1 MTPTFRIEPSC
12 KLLAVQPVMLFAA
25 LAVYAAFAQQALRVV
40 RLTAGTNG
48 THTTKS
54 RHYSGLALDF
64 GYDHVPQHVRPKIT
78 ETVRESLGGL
88 AWDIVDHGTHI
99 HIEYDPKDSVG

>member
-1 MTPTFRIEPSC
+1 MPPTFRIEPSC

-25 LAVYAAFAQQALRVV
+25 LAVYAAFAQQSLRVV

-48 THTTKS
+48 THSTKS

-64 GYDHVPQHVRPKIT
+64 GYAHVPPHLRPEITKI
-78 ETVRESLGGL
+78 VRESLPGS

-99 HIEYDPKDSVG
+99 HIEYDPKESVG